1 MKKRTI
7 YIFIIVLVLISMTA
21 CKKKDPP
28 SSSLGNIKGTVLSNE
43 GRDPI
48 YGVKVEVAS
57 GSIVKKLETNQ
68 NGEYSTAVPA
78 GNIVITAS
86 RAGYIAQKVTVVL
99 EKNAQLSVTPILLVL
114 EENAISIE
122 GTATFAAGVP
132 DWSANVYAEISIM
145 DDGLKYADM
154 ETIKAGTLKTSAYR
168 IGGLRRDRN
177 YIISARA
184 ANLPGD
190 AIKDGPNTQT
200 NKSII
205 RKSEIADPEKSTFTI
220 NVGPETNA
228 LVAAI
233 ELYLANTGRKLNDD
247 GVDADLDAIQSAADP
262 RQRAIELS
270 TTTVQG
276 TIQDILGE
284 PLGEATVV
292 IVGSNPQKSTVSD
305 IGNGTFAI
313 TEVPIRYQSVSA
325 GKAPRYLTAGQDV
338 LELVA
343 GVPCNVTLLLV
354 PNPAVI
360 TGDLNAAAVLMA
372 DNSSGALS
380 GWLTDAFSYTFLG
393 VAKDRATAIAELPA
407 AYVAVYPG
415 PDTTYQSIGGSKT
428 NFSFGNDNWTM
439 RRETT
444 FVRCSYRASGTVQ
457 YGNKRWQLVT
467 LTIENEV
474 RLPKAPT
481 ALTVTGGDA
490 SADVGWTAPVPE
502 DAEIDGYRIYRT
514 DTATKPAD
522 AAVPIGSTGI
532 GSSYLESSLTT
543 GRYYYW
549 VRSVDEYS
557 GVEILSDYSL
567 PKQVYVVNA
576 LETVQQFVAYALA
589 REEDSMTGMLAA
601 DFKWMPVGAL
611 YSSTNKT
618 LFVYDM
624 LEQFGTTAPIACRWD
639 LQLSDPAFSRSTLGG
654 NTIIK
659 VSGSLAGRFSDLY
672 PDRTRRWLEVLE
684 TWEVSL
690 IDGKLRYFN
699 AGARE
704 LYPGAPTAFTCT
716 NMSTLEEDQIVKLA
730 WQKPN
735 DPALAGYRIYRNEAN
750 DFSMAVEVA
759 NVTNPASTAH
769 SVSYISGKQI
779 YYWIVACDSY
789 GEVSAPSTPVLT
801 GVPNEIRELAENFL
815 NASYREAAVDVK
827 KYTTV
832 DFYAYLLK
840 SQYTLASY
848 CNFENFGM
856 PVAPPY
862 ELANYRV
869 LNQDPAVSS
878 STGGDGWNEIRVS
891 DDWLRYE
898 LTFIVKGGGTICT
911 WSGISCTNIVVQI
924 ANVNDEWKV
933 FAANFLN

>member
-205 RKSEIADPEKSTFTI
+205 RKSETADPEKSTFTI

-343 GVPCNVTLLLV
+343 GVPCNVTLLLD

-360 TGDLNAAAVLMA
+360 AGDLNAAAVLMA
-372 DNSSGALS
+372 DNSGGALS

-393 VAKDRATAIAELPA
+393 VARDRATAIAELPA

-490 SADVGWTAPVPE
+490 SADVGWAAPLPN
-502 DAEIDGYRIYRT
+502 DPEIDGYRIYRT
-514 DTATKPAD
+514 TTAATPEDTAI
-522 AAVPIGSTGI
+522 PIGSVGKD
-532 GSSYLESSLTT
+532 SASFAESSLTT

-576 LETVQQFVAYALA
+576 LETVQQFVAFALA
-589 REEDSMTGMLAA
+589 RDKAGMAAMLAT
-601 DFKWMPVGAL
+601 DFKWMPVGEL
-611 YSSTNKT
+611 YASIDQTH
-618 LFVYDM
+618 FVNDMYD
-624 LEQFGTTAPIACRWD
+624 QFGTTAPIACCWE
-639 LQLSDPAFSRSTLGG
+639 LQLSSPTFSRSTAGTSV
-654 NTIIK
+654 TIA
-659 VSGSLAGRFSDLY
+659 VPGSLAGRYSDLY
-672 PDRTRRWLEVLE
+672 STRTRRWMEVLE
-684 TWEVSL
+684 TWKVSL
-690 IDGKLRYFN
+690 TDGKLQYFS

-704 LYPGAPTAFTCT
+704 LYPGTPTAFICT
-716 NMSTLEEDQIVKLA
+716 NMNSLELDNAVNLA
-730 WQKPN
+730 WQTPE
-735 DPALAGYRIYRNEAN
+735 DPQLAGYRIYRGTKN
-750 DFSMAVEVA
+750 DFSQALEFDEVSD
-759 NVTNPASTAH
+759 PAATAF
-769 SVSYISGKQI
+769 SADYFPGAPV

-801 GVPNEIRELAENFL
+801 GVPNEIRELAESFL
-815 NASYREAAVDVK
+815 EASYRKSEADVK
-827 KYTTV
+827 LYTTV
-832 DFYAYLLK
+832 DFNAYRLTTKFPLE
-840 SQYTLASY
+840 SY
-848 CNFENFGM
+848 CDFTDFSM
-856 PVAPPY
+856 AASPY
-862 ELANYRV
+862 ELVFSRPV
-869 LNQDPAVSS
+869 L
-878 STGGDGWNEIRVS
+878 GE
-891 DDWLRYE
+891 LKYE
-898 LTFIVKGGGTICT
+898 LTFIVKDGGTICT
-911 WSGISCTNIVVQI
+911 WSRISCTSIIVQI
-924 ANVNDEWKV
+924 SSVDGKWKV
-933 FAANFLN
+933 FAATFAD